1 MTVISPA
8 AYFVR
13 FFLYLALLSC
23 YNIKVITVDTM
34 ERNRLILFHAALTYS
49 AAGAAPAVRSRRADA
64 IGEGGPKHQ

>member
-1 MTVISPA
+1 
-8 AYFVR
+8 
-13 FFLYLALLSC
+13 
-23 YNIKVITVDTM
+23 M